1 MINLIYKISPHYH
14 LADLTERLVFK
25 MGALSASSFAGISL
39 YLAGISLV
47 FGTAAFFVYR
57 ENA

>member
-1 MINLIYKISPHYH
+1 MIDLIYTISPHYH

-25 MGALSASSFAGISL
+25 MGALTASSFAGIST

-47 FGTAAFFVYR
+47 IGTAAFFAYR